1 MVPVLTS
8 LPLLSGGGEMDLL
21 QAAMMQEATPPKARK
36 EVETM
41 PGPVQDVTRQLKA
54 KAQDAHSVALEELA
68 RYQEIG
74 DRPEGLAAA
83 RRVQG
88 SSVTSLYFAH
98 IYGDSKKGADY
109 ALSYLQSHGL
119 EDCYAAQEM

>member
-41 PGPVQDVTRQLKA
+41 PGPVQDVIRQLKA
-54 KAQDAHSVALEELA
+54 KAQDAHSVALEELV
-68 RYQEIG
+68 RYQEIDPKDWPLPDG
-74 DRPEGLAAA
+74 YRA
-83 RRVQG
+83 RLGPQP
-88 SSVTSLYFAH
+88 TSRTPTATRRR
-98 IYGDSKKGADY
+98 ARTTR
-109 ALSYLQSHGL
+109 
-119 EDCYAAQEM
+119 